1 MCGGA
6 SVCELLEEGFSID
19 DNSRPGRGHPRH
31 DRPGRLG
38 TDSPIIAGTDDFMTL
53 TLIGYRG
60 SGKSTIA
67 PLVAGQLGWS
77 WIDSDIEVEERAGQ
91 SIQQIFASESESGFR
106 QRETAVMEE
115 LLGRQQVVIAAGGG
129 AILAEQNRVRM
140 KQAGPVIWLTAAA
153 TTLAERVLSDRTTAD
168 RRPSLTGR
176 PVDEEIRE
184 VLEIRTPMYQ
194 DAATHT
200 VDTEA
205 LSREEIVAQIVAIVR
220 AESLER
226 ENV

>member
-1 MCGGA
+1 
-6 SVCELLEEGFSID
+6 LK
-19 DNSRPGRGHPRH
+19 
-31 DRPGRLG
+31 
-38 TDSPIIAGTDDFMTL
+38 TDSQLTTTLAREDSVRDTIVPEDLGQTPQLLLVLNDLMTL

-77 WIDSDIEVEERAGQ
+77 WIDSDIEVEQRAGQ
-91 SIQQIFASESESGFR
+91 SIQQIFATENEAGFR
-106 QRETAVMEE
+106 QRETAVLEE
-115 LLGRQQVVIAAGGG
+115 LLGRQNVVIAAGGG

-153 TTLAERVLSDRTTAD
+153 TTLAERVLGDQMTAD